1 MRSSGQQ
8 AGVKRLGWRRLGWR
22 RLGGRR
28 LLVAGGCGVFLAGWG
43 CGRAEDPIIP
53 LLEVVAPVHGGVFAL
68 SEAIPLVLHAAVAD
82 DVITRAEV
90 LVNGEPLATAVFC
103 CVWCPCARPWA
114 GQETTLQLPAVWDGV
129 GEPPP
134 PWRGWRAPRAGTYQ
148 VAARGL
154 GEEGTEVVA
163 AAVTITVVDLALQLS
178 LMDDGAA
185 WLVLPEGA
193 LVPGGWNLE
202 VSEDLTNWTRLGAFS
217 AGAVAAFYLDPPPSA
232 PRGSRFYRAVYTP
245 PVGP

>member
-1 MRSSGQQ
+1 MTALGQPV
-8 AGVKRLGWRRLGWR
+8 GLKRLGWRRLV
-22 RLGGRR
+22 GRR
-28 LLVAGGCGVFLAGWG
+28 LLMAGGCGVFLAGWG
-43 CGRAEDPIIP
+43 WVRAEDPLMP
-53 LLEVVAPVHGGVFAL
+53 VLEVVAPVHGGVFAL

-103 CVWCPCARPWA
+103 CVWCPCARPRA

-134 PWRGWRAPRAGTYQ
+134 PWRGWRAPRAGTYR

-154 GEEGTEVVA
+154 GEDGTEVEA

-193 LVPGGWNLE
+193 LVPGVWDLE
-202 VSEDLTNWTRLGAFS
+202 VSEDLTDWTRLGAFS
-217 AGAVAAFYLDPPPSA
+217 PGAVAAFYRDPPSA
-232 PRGSRFYRAVYTP
+232 SPRGSRFYRAVYTP
-245 PVGP
+245 PAGP

>member
-1 MRSSGQQ
+1 MTSSGQQ
-8 AGVKRLGWRRLGWR
+8 DGVKRLGWR

-53 LLEVVAPVHGGVFAL
+53 LLEVVEPVHGGVFAL

-103 CVWCPCARPWA
+103 CVWCPCARPRA

-129 GEPPP
+129 GEPPL
-134 PWRGWRAPRAGTYQ
+134 PWRGWRAPRAGTYR
-148 VAARGL
+148 VAARGM
-154 GEEGTEVVA
+154 GEEGTEVEA

-178 LMDDGAA
+178 LLDDGAA

-193 LVPGGWNLE
+193 LVPGGWDLE
-202 VSEDLTNWTRLGAFS
+202 VSEDLTDWTRLGAFS
-217 AGAVAAFYLDPPPSA
+217 AGAVAAFYLDPPSA
-232 PRGSRFYRAVYTP
+232 SPRGSRFYRAVYTP
-245 PVGP
+245 PAGP